1 MSNKKKSDG
10 QRLDTLRMGVIKSL
24 KTCKAREAALTK
36 AGVQRGN
43 FHFKSDRPTSM
54 LIWEPSEDGGR
65 KYVHVGTDP
74 EKQAIKQAEIERW
87 GQRDRL
93 QKAITSL
100 ESELKDVDYQI
111 KCLLH
116 IIESVHEHS
125 CMIIDKHVDC
135 DVK

>member
-1 MSNKKKSDG
+1 MKIVN
-10 QRLDTLRMGVIKSL
+10 
-24 KTCKAREAALTK
+24 CALT
-36 AGVQRGN
+36 
-43 FHFKSDRPTSM
+43 
-54 LIWEPSEDGGR
+54 
-65 KYVHVGTDP
+65 

-111 KCLLH
+111 KYLLH

-125 CMIIDKHVDC
+125 RMIIDKHVDC